1 MFDDEQEVFDAFDE
15 WIDSVKDEILS
26 EDSKVMAINPL
37 KVKQMQF
44 VYAVLKRCATGSDVK
59 ISYKMNEPF
68 KSMGSVSVEGN
79 ELVFT
84 EAKWMARAVEFAS
97 NVEIYPLADERV
109 RMTFTFHGIAKS
121 IE

>member
-1 MFDDEQEVFDAFDE
+1 MFDDEQEAFDALDE

-26 EDSKVMAINPL
+26 EDSEVMAINPL

-44 VYAVLKRCATGSDVK
+44 VYAVLKRCVTGSDVK